1 MQFVRKEKPCYLK
14 QKRYRGQLNALVNS
28 KNLYRCSL
36 DYGYVE
42 LCNVVGGFSRECSAR
57 QGKIPQRC
65 CGVRKNFVDF
75 RSSRSLNG
83 SFSTESWGYSGIC
96 PMMIINKARIVEGL
110 RSKTGY
116 MDKGSV

>member
-1 MQFVRKEKPCYLK
+1 MDMSSCVMLWVVFAGAQRK
-14 QKRYRGQLNALVNS
+14 
-28 KNLYRCSL
+28 
-36 DYGYVE
+36 
-42 LCNVVGGFSRECSAR
+42 AR
-57 QGKIPQRC
+57 KDPAKMLWGEE
-65 CGVRKNFVDF
+65 NFVDF

-116 MDKGSV
+116 KDKGSV